1 MAYSLTSPVSESW
14 GGGQIPRVSA
24 SLVSWAPRDGL
35 HVGGD
40 FESLPRT
47 GGMGLGKVTAVMRA
61 GQF

>member
-14 GGGQIPRVSA
+14 GGGQILPRVSA

-40 FESLPRT
+40 
-47 GGMGLGKVTAVMRA
+47 A
-61 GQF
+61 